1 MSMTYSEFE
10 DELLVAIVAAA
21 DAASGKIELRVTGE
35 GRKPR
40 HCRKGGA
47 VRRRQTAGRSRGAVL
62 K

>member
-35 GRKPR
+35 GRKKADTL
-40 HCRKGGA
+40 C
-47 VRRRQTAGRSRGAVL
+47 
-62 K
+62 